1 MPYVLACKSGP
12 KRCNGAEHA
21 ARPERMGRMIETSP
35 WPEQPRSMPAAKKY
49 SIEPYKGFYVV
60 MKEMAGRKEL
70 VVVAVYKKGA
80 EAVKTLVEGPERQ
93 LAEATCP
100 QQVRHD
106 NGTSP
111 APRSLR
117 LSLHRP
123 RPEDRGAAETRGRRH
138 LGTRAYVHC
147 AGGRVN
153 AVAVP
158 ACRPAR
164 VFAVFGEPA
173 DASGEAGSRVFK

>member
-1 MPYVLACKSGP
+1 MKHRALSLPY
-12 KRCNGAEHA
+12 
-21 ARPERMGRMIETSP
+21 
-35 WPEQPRSMPAAKKY
+35 
-49 SIEPYKGFYVV
+49 
-60 MKEMAGRKEL
+60 
-70 VVVAVYKKGA
+70 A
-80 EAVKTLVEGPERQ
+80 EAVQTLVEGPERQ

-158 ACRPAR
+158 ACRSAR